1 MTTQGT
7 HILTPDFDETST
19 SSVESLSRVDLEQ
32 NRLSNFYFSFLFLP
46 KPKRE
51 AIETIY
57 AFCRY
62 TDDIVD
68 GATNAQEKH
77 KRLRQWMDELE
88 RSLYG
93 VSKYPILNK
102 LSTIIKRFNIPL
114 HHFYDLIK
122 GMEMDLRKRRY
133 RTWEELEQY
142 CYRAAST
149 VGLICAEVFGYR
161 HPDTKRYAV
170 NLGIAL
176 QLTNILRDVKAD
188 AKKGRIYLPL
198 EDLKA
203 FGYSES
209 ELLRSE
215 YNDRFVA
222 LMKFEADRAREY
234 FRTAK
239 QHLHEEDKP
248 FMYAARTMGFIY
260 FQLLRRIEA
269 VQYNVFAHRIQIP
282 SVWKLLA
289 AVAFRLRQHVPTSL
303 VRPISRQL
311 PV

>member
-1 MTTQGT
+1 MTAQATQP
-7 HILTPDFDETST
+7 LLFDFE
-19 SSVESLSRVDLEQ
+19 E
-32 NRLSNFYFSFLFLP
+32 NRNSNFYFSFLFLP
-46 KPKRE
+46 KRKRE

-68 GATNAQEKH
+68 GVATQREKH
-77 KRLRQWMDELE
+77 RRLRVWLDELE

-93 VSKYPILNK
+93 ASSYPILNK
-102 LSTIIKRFNIPL
+102 LSVTIKRFNIPL

-133 RTWEELEQY
+133 RSWPELEQY

-161 HPDTKRYAV
+161 HPETTRYAI

-188 AKKGRIYLPL
+188 AKRGRIYLPQD
-198 EDLKA
+198 EMKA
-203 FGYSES
+203 FGYSEQ

-215 YNDRFVA
+215 YNERFVA
-222 LMKFEADRAREY
+222 LMKFQAERAREY
-234 FRTAK
+234 FRLAK
-239 QHLHEEDKP
+239 EHLHEEDKP
-248 FMYAARTMGFIY
+248 FMYAARTMGLIY
-260 FQLLRRIEA
+260 YQLLRRIEA
-269 VQYNVFAHRIQIP
+269 VNFDVFKHHVRIP
-282 SVWKLLA
+282 SIWKLLA
-289 AVAFRLRQHVPTSL
+289 AFAFRLRQHVPNQL